1 MKAMNNVKKQR
12 IFLCVVDESSELEN
26 ALHYAARRA
35 EATNGKVAL
44 FYCIEPQKFKYWGG
58 VSSVMEEEAK
68 EDAQQHIQNAT
79 DYIAKITD
87 GKDLT
92 LTYIYEGDRIEKLSD
107 LLNDPAENIS
117 TLVLAAGSSERR
129 GPGPLMKYFVSKY
142 AYKAPVPITVV
153 PPRLSKEQIDE
164 LTQ

>member
-1 MKAMNNVKKQR
+1 MNNTKRQR
-12 IFLCVVDESSELEN
+12 IFLCVVDDSSELEN

-44 FYCIEPQKFKYWGG
+44 FYCIEPQKFMHWG
-58 VSSVMEEEAK
+58 SMSKVMEEDAN

-79 DYIAKITD
+79 DYIEKIT
-87 GKDLT
+87 KNKNLT
-92 LTYIYEGDRIEKLSD
+92 LTYIFEGDRIEKLND
-107 LLNDPAENIS
+107 LLHDPNENIS

-129 GPGPLMKYFVSKY
+129 GPGPLMKYFVSQY

-153 PPRLSKEQIDE
+153 PPRLSKEEIDE
-164 LTQ
+164 LTSY